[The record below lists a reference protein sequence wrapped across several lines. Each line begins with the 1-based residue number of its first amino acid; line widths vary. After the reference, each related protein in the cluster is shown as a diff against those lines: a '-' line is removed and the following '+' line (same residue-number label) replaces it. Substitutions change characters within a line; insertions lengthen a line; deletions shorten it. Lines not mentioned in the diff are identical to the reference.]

1 MPEHAPTDAELRPFL
16 VGLAEGMTASGES
29 VDRVGRIMQEI
40 AAAYGAPGTGF
51 VVLPTVIL
59 VQTGPASDTHV
70 AISTRVRSGLRFDQI
85 AELYRLINRAR
96 EGSVDPADGIA
107 ELNAIGDAKP
117 RFGWALRTLGHGI
130 LTLGLG
136 LLLFPTVE
144 GALLAFLL
152 GVLVGLMK
160 LVRSSTLD
168 LIFPIAAAF
177 VSSLTVFLL
186 ADIFDLSDPLLV
198 LIPPLVTFLPG
209 GLLTTGTEELAS
221 GQMIAGTSRL
231 VSGLVQLALLAFGI
245 LAAGTLVGVD
255 DYSYMS
261 VGITMNEWWLP
272 VIGLLL
278 FAIGNYLHFSAPAKT
293 FGWVLL
299 VLVVA
304 YLGQLVGSFFFGA
317 SLSGFFGAVLMTPVV
332 LWIDSLRHG
341 APSQITFLPAFWL
354 LVPGAAGLIGLTEV
368 FGAGQSAQDLT
379 SALSTVISIAL
390 GVLIGTAVYRTARFG
405 AQELGHFHIELPAVV
420 AVQKPGTPGF
430 WKRVFRRGQ

>member
-1 MPEHAPTDAELRPFL
+1 MPERTPTDAELRPFL
-16 VGLAEGMTASGES
+16 VGLAEGMTAAGES
-29 VDRVGRIMQEI
+29 VDRVGRIMHEI

-59 VQTGPASDTHV
+59 VQTGPAADTHV
-70 AISTRVRSGLRFDQI
+70 AISTQVRSGLRFDQI
-85 AELYRLINRAR
+85 AQLYRLIHRAQD
-96 EGSVDPADGIA
+96 GSVDPADGIR
-107 ELNAIGDAKP
+107 ELNAIGEAKP
-117 RFGWALRTLGHGI
+117 RFGWVLRTLGHGI

-144 GALLAFLL
+144 GAVLAFLL
-152 GVLVGLMK
+152 GLLVGLMK

-168 LIFPIAAAF
+168 LIFPIVAAF
-177 VSSLTVFLL
+177 TSSLAVFLL
-186 ADIFDLSDPLLV
+186 ADVFDLSDPLLV

-209 GLLTTGTEELAS
+209 GLLTTGTVELAS
-221 GQMIAGTSRL
+221 GQMIAGASRL
-231 VSGLVQLALLAFGI
+231 VSGLVQLALLTFGI

-255 DYSYMS
+255 DYSYLS
-261 VGITMNEWWLP
+261 ESTPAHEWWLP
-272 VIGLLL
+272 VLGLLL
-278 FAIGNYLHFSAPAKT
+278 FAVGNYLHFSAPAKT

-304 YLGQLVGSFFFGA
+304 YIGQFVGSVFFGA

-354 LVPGAAGLIGLTEV
+354 LVPGAAGLIGVTELL
-368 FGAGQSAQDLT
+368 GADQSAQDLS

-390 GVLIGTAVYRTARFG
+390 GVLIGTAVYRTVRFG
-405 AQELGHFHIELPAVV
+405 AQEIGQFHIDLPAVV
-420 AVQKPGTPGF
+420 APQKPGTPGF